1 MRILARWF
9 AKAARLAAIAALFG
23 VAATSPKAAV
33 VTFDGFPTGPFAGG
47 VEDGFTVAVSN
58 ATVWEPIYGF
68 PTQSAGTD
76 VINVTATFSFT
87 AAGPFQFLGIDLVDP
102 GFDSK
107 SGPVIAAGYRGATL
121 IATDVFLR
129 PGIKRV
135 PIIRTATNLAGLN
148 LNRLVLTTASSGAQT
163 TLFDNVRFA
172 SAVPEPAPIALAG
185 VVVLGGILLGRRRRV

>member
-1 MRILARWF
+1 MVCKGRSPCRNRGSVRCGRHQPQSRRGDIRWLSHWPV
-9 AKAARLAAIAALFG
+9 RRRR
-23 VAATSPKAAV
+23 
-33 VTFDGFPTGPFAGG
+33 GG
-47 VEDGFTVAVSN
+47 CFTVAVSN